1 MTDEAKKKHVDWELV
16 ERDYRAGIKTVRQ
29 IAEERGVSHTAIN
42 KKAKQFAWE
51 RDLEQKIQT
60 AAKNKVSRKA
70 VSNEVSKADLLTDA
84 ETVDKYSDIVAAVD
98 EIQREDVKKALN
110 LSRANLEEVAL
121 LVDPAYKDKIN
132 SLSKVLEAAVRVKA
146 EYKKKDP
153 KPDAKDLEQLL
164 SLYHDLAEIFA
175 LLKYTNSVHGRVKLA
190 KEIAGS
196 HGVYI
201 PLQRKIFGLDQEKQS
216 TNDIDQLLKRINE
229 AGE

>member
-1 MTDEAKKKHVDWELV
+1 MTEAGKKHVDWELI
-16 ERDYRAGIKTVRQ
+16 EKDYRAGIKTVRQ

-70 VSNEVSKADLLTDA
+70 VSTEVSMATKLSDA
-84 ETVDKYSDIVAAVD
+84 QVVEKYADIVASVD
-98 EIQREDVKKALN
+98 EIQREDVKLAIDN
-110 LSRANLEEVAL
+110 SRSQLQELVAL
-121 LVDPAYKDKIN
+121 GDPKFRE
-132 SLSKVLEAAVRVKA
+132 VLEAIGEAFDESGPTANGGWKTDKVN
-146 EYKKKDP
+146 ELYKYII
-153 KPDAKDLEQLL
+153 
-164 SLYHDLAEIFA
+164 SLA
-175 LLKYTNSVHGRVKLA
+175 GRVKMA

-216 TNDIDQLLKRINE
+216 SNEIDQLLKRINE

>member
-1 MTDEAKKKHVDWELV
+1 MTEAGKKHVDWELI
-16 ERDYRAGIKTVRQ
+16 EKDYRAGIKTVRQ

-70 VSNEVSKADLLTDA
+70 VSTEVSTATKLSDA
-84 ETVDKYSDIVAAVD
+84 QVVEKYADIVASVD
-98 EIQREDVKKALN
+98 EIQREDVKLAIDN
-110 LSRANLEEVAL
+110 SRSQLQELVAL
-121 LVDPAYKDKIN
+121 GDPKFRE
-132 SLSKVLEAAVRVKA
+132 VLEAIGEAFDESGPTANGGWKTDKVN
-146 EYKKKDP
+146 ELYKYII
-153 KPDAKDLEQLL
+153 
-164 SLYHDLAEIFA
+164 SLA
-175 LLKYTNSVHGRVKLA
+175 GRVKMA

-216 TNDIDQLLKRINE
+216 SNEIDQLLKRINE

>member
-1 MTDEAKKKHVDWELV
+1 MTEAGKKHVDWELV
-16 ERDYRAGIKTVRQ
+16 EKDFRAGIKTVRQ

-42 KKAKQFAWE
+42 KKAKQFGWE

-70 VSNEVSKADLLTDA
+70 VSTEVSTATKLSDA
-84 ETVDKYSDIVAAVD
+84 QVVEKYADIVASVD
-98 EIQREDVKKALN
+98 EIQREDVKLAIDN
-110 LSRANLEEVAL
+110 SRSQLQELVAL
-121 LVDPAYKDKIN
+121 GDPKFRE
-132 SLSKVLEAAVRVKA
+132 VLEAIGEAFDESGPTANGGWKTDKVN
-146 EYKKKDP
+146 ELYKYII
-153 KPDAKDLEQLL
+153 
-164 SLYHDLAEIFA
+164 SLA
-175 LLKYTNSVHGRVKLA
+175 GRVKMA

-216 TNDIDQLLKRINE
+216 SNEIDQLLKRINE